1 MYTKNRLITGLNVG
15 NCDTEYVWNY
25 YTVESIIGDA
35 AAIKKEVALVF
46 WV

>member
-25 YTVESIIGDA
+25 TVESIIGNA
-35 AAIKKEVALVF
+35 AATKKEVALVF